1 MIPVLNDVMND
12 RMFLGDVEVKYFVSF
27 SLLVWNRLSTYEYI
41 VRQRHR
47 QEARDSRKP
56 PPENDS
62 GVPKM
67 NLIKV
72 QHKHVLQQL
81 KWLIAI

>member
-1 MIPVLNDVMND
+1 MVPILNDKINVMCMD
-12 RMFLGDVEVKYFVSF
+12 DMAVDILCQILCLILSISF
-27 SLLVWNRLSTYEYI
+27 SFSVWNRLSTYEYI

-56 PPENDS
+56 PPENES
-62 GVPKM
+62 GIPKM

-72 QHKHVLQQL
+72 LYVAQR
-81 KWLIAI
+81 